1 MKPEHFHDKLDDAR
15 VVAAIAAAERR
26 TSGEIRV
33 FISRRRLGRD
43 DVLARAQARFEKL
56 GMTATAER
64 NGVLLY
70 ILPHDQKFAIL
81 GDRGIHEKCGD
92 AFWNAIAGHL
102 RERLARGEF
111 TDGVV
116 EAVTRAGEALAR
128 HFPARGGDTNE
139 LPDHIERD

>member
-1 MKPEHFHDKLDDAR
+1 MRPKDFYDQLDDAR
-15 VVAAIAAAERR
+15 VVAAIAATERR

-43 DVLARAQARFEKL
+43 DVLQRAQARFEKL

-70 ILPHDQKFAIL
+70 LLPRDRKFAIL

-92 AFWNAIAGHL
+92 SFWTAIAARL

-116 EAVTRAGEALAR
+116 EAITRAGEALAE
-128 HFPARGGDTNE
+128 HFPSRGDSNE
-139 LPDHIERD
+139 LPDRIERD